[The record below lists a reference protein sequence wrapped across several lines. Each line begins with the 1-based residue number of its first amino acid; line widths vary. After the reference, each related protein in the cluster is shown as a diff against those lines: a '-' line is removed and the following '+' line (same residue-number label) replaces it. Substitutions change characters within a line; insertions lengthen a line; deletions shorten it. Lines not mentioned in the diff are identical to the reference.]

1 MSNSVSIPQPSLPS
15 QGRNNPKGAVAK
27 SLAKGGQTVVRYPL
41 NIEELDHWMVFKINS
56 PVFGRKDDFAK
67 KSSKALIYLPMPM
80 NLGTQYSHSYNTE
93 GMGLAGMKGAE
104 MGADFA
110 TGGIKSMVDG
120 IAAGMTAGKGAEVV
134 GYYAAQA
141 GPEAATAIGA
151 KLGGIPGAIAGA
163 AAGQA
168 VKGAMAGA
176 GIARNPYMAVM
187 YSQPEFRSFSFSWKL
202 VARSRA
208 ETGAIEDIIK
218 LFKFH
223 AAPGQAQNNPHFFT
237 YPEQFDID
245 FNHAKHL
252 FNPAPAVCKSVEV
265 NYHAEGQPLYHEF
278 TATEK
283 SPVSVQLNLSFQEV
297 SIVTKETIE
306 KQNR

>member
-1 MSNSVSIPQPSLPS
+1 MVENSILPS
-15 QGRNNPKGAVAK
+15 QKRDNPKGAVAK
-27 SLAKGGQTVVRYPL
+27 SLDKGGQKVVRYPL

-80 NLGTQYSHSYNTE
+80 NLGTQYSHSYNAE
-93 GMGLAGMKGAE
+93 GLGLAGQKGAD

-110 TGGIKSMVDG
+110 TGGIKSLVDG

-134 GYYAAQA
+134 GYYAQQVATDA
-141 GPEAATAIGA
+141 GAAGGA
-151 KLGGIPGAIAGA
+151 KGGGAAGAIAGA

-187 YSQPEFRSFSFSWKL
+187 YSQPEFRTFSFSWKL
-202 VARSRA
+202 VARSSA
-208 ETGAIEDIIK
+208 ETQAIKDVVY
-218 LFKFH
+218 LFKLH

-252 FNPAPAVCKSVEV
+252 FNPSPSVCKSVEV

-283 SPVSVQLNLSFQEV
+283 SPVSVQLQLQFQEV
-297 SIVTKETIE
+297 AIVTKETIE

>member
-1 MSNSVSIPQPSLPS
+1 MAGSVPVADLPS
-15 QGRNNPKGAVAK
+15 QARDNPKGEVAK
-27 SLAKGGQTVVRYPL
+27 ALSGGGQKVVRYPL

-80 NLGTQYSHSYNTE
+80 NVGAQYSHSYNTQ
-93 GMGLAGMKGAE
+93 GMGLAGMAGAD
-104 MGADFA
+104 MGADFSE
-110 TGGIKSMVDG
+110 GGIKSLVDG
-120 IAAGMTAGKGAEVV
+120 IASGLSGDKGAEVV
-134 GYYAAQA
+134 SYYAAQVGA
-141 GPEAATAIGA
+141 EAAAAVGA
-151 KLGGIPGAIAGA
+151 KLGGFQGGVLGA

-187 YSQPEFRSFSFSWKL
+187 YSQPDFRSYAFSWKL

-208 ETGAIEDIIK
+208 ETKAIEDIIH

-223 AAPGQAQNNPHFFT
+223 AAPGQPESNPHFFS

-252 FNPAPAVCKSVEV
+252 FNPAPSVCKSVQV

-283 SPVSVQLNLSFQEV
+283 SPVSVKLDLSFQEV
-297 SIVTKETIE
+297 AIVTKESIK

>member
-1 MSNSVSIPQPSLPS
+1 MAGSVPVADLPS
-15 QGRNNPKGAVAK
+15 QARDNPKGEVAK
-27 SLAKGGQTVVRYPL
+27 SLDKGGQRVVRYPL

-80 NLGTQYSHSYNTE
+80 NVGAQYSHSYNTQ
-93 GMGLAGMKGAE
+93 GMGLAGMAGAD
-104 MGADFA
+104 MGADFSE
-110 TGGIKSMVDG
+110 GGIKSLVDG
-120 IAAGMTAGKGAEVV
+120 IASGLSGDKGAEVV
-134 GYYAAQA
+134 SYYAAQVGA
-141 GPEAATAIGA
+141 EAAAAVGA
-151 KLGGIPGAIAGA
+151 KLGGFQGGVLGA

-187 YSQPEFRSFSFSWKL
+187 YSQPEFRSYAFSWKL

-208 ETGAIEDIIK
+208 ETKAIEDIIH

-223 AAPGQAQNNPHFFT
+223 AAPGQPESNPHFFS

-252 FNPAPAVCKSVEV
+252 FNPAPSVCKSVQV
-265 NYHAEGQPLYHEF
+265 NYHAEGQPLYHEY

-283 SPVSVQLNLSFQEV
+283 SPVSVKLDLSFQEV
-297 SIVTKETIE
+297 AIVTKESIK

>member
-1 MSNSVSIPQPSLPS
+1 MGTSITVKLPSLPS
-15 QGRNNPKGAVAK
+15 QSRDNPKGAVAK
-27 SLAKGGQTVVRYPL
+27 ALSGGGQKVVRYPL

-80 NLGTQYSHSYNTE
+80 NLGTQYGHSYNTE
-93 GMGLAGMKGAE
+93 GLGLAGQAGAS

-120 IAAGMTAGKGAEVV
+120 IASGLSGDKGAEVV
-134 GYYAAQA
+134 AYYAAQA
-141 GPEAATAIGA
+141 GPEAAAAVGA
-151 KLGGIPGAIAGA
+151 KLGGPAGALAGA

-187 YSQPEFRSFSFSWKL
+187 YSQPEFRSYSFSWKL

-208 ETGAIEDIIK
+208 ETLAIKDIIK

-223 AAPGQAQNNPHFFT
+223 AAPGQPESNPHFFS

-252 FNPAPAVCKSVEV
+252 FNPAPSVCKSVEV
-265 NYHAEGQPLYHEF
+265 NYHAEGQPLYHEY

-283 SPVSVQLNLSFQEV
+283 SPVSIQLNLSFQEV
-297 SIVTKETIE
+297 AIVTKESIE

>member
-1 MSNSVSIPQPSLPS
+1 MNIGAQYGHEYNSAGI
-15 QGRNNPKGAVAK
+15 
-27 SLAKGGQTVVRYPL
+27 
-41 NIEELDHWMVFKINS
+41 
-56 PVFGRKDDFAK
+56 
-67 KSSKALIYLPMPM
+67 
-80 NLGTQYSHSYNTE
+80 
-93 GMGLAGMKGAE
+93 GLAGMAGAD
-104 MGADFA
+104 MGADFSE
-110 TGGIKSMVDG
+110 GGIKSLVDG
-120 IAAGMTAGKGAEVV
+120 IASGLSGDKGAEVV
-134 GYYAAQA
+134 SYYAAQVGA
-141 GPEAATAIGA
+141 EAAAAVGT
-151 KLGGIPGAIAGA
+151 KLGGFQGAVLGA

-187 YSQPEFRSFSFSWKL
+187 YSQPQFRSFTFSWKL

-208 ETGAIEDIIK
+208 ETKVIKDIVH

-223 AAPGQAQNNPHFFT
+223 AAPGQPPSNPHFFS

-252 FNPAPAVCKSVEV
+252 FNPAPSVCKSVQV

-283 SPVSVQLNLSFQEV
+283 SPVSVKLDLSFQEV
-297 SIVTKETIE
+297 AVITKESIK

>member
-1 MSNSVSIPQPSLPS
+1 MVENSILPS
-15 QGRNNPKGAVAK
+15 QKRDNPKGAVAQ
-27 SLAKGGQTVVRYPL
+27 SLDKGGQKVVRYPL

-56 PVFGRKDDFAK
+56 PEFGKKDDFAK

-80 NLGTQYSHSYNTE
+80 NLGAQYSHSYNTE
-93 GMGLAGMKGAE
+93 GLGLAGQAGAK
-104 MGADFA
+104 MGAAFA
-110 TGGIKSMVDG
+110 TGGIKSLVDT
-120 IAAGMTAGKGAEVV
+120 IAGGLGSGKGAEVV
-134 GYYAAQA
+134 GYYAAQI
-141 GPEAATAIGA
+141 GPEAAAAVGA
-151 KLGGIPGAIAGA
+151 KLGGPAGALAGA

-187 YSQPEFRSFSFSWKL
+187 YSQPEFRSYSFSWKL

-208 ETGAIEDIIK
+208 ETEAIKDIVY

-223 AAPGQAQNNPHFFT
+223 AAPGQPPSNPHFFS

-252 FNPAPAVCKSVEV
+252 FNPAPSVCKSVEV

-283 SPVSVQLNLSFQEV
+283 SPVSIQLNLSFQEV
-297 SIVTKETIE
+297 SIVTKETIK